1 MIKGTDLLCSGRET
15 ERKRQKDREVK
26 EGKNEGA
33 GVETNRT
40 KKAKL
45 LFFCC
50 FNSVRHCII
59 ALKFYV

>member
-40 KKAKL
+40 KKSKASLFL
-45 LFFCC
+45 LF
-50 FNSVRHCII
+50 
-59 ALKFYV
+59 